1 MKSALILI
9 LMFVVL
15 FLTVGVEA
23 RAQTPA
29 LTVTQGGTGWKAFPS
44 GYLLFGSTSL
54 RLGTSTNL
62 FWDDVARRLS
72 FTFGSTTAISGTN
85 ATFTSFVGALTGN
98 ASTATALSANGT
110 NASAGNAILGVDAS
124 GNAEGAFDVWTEAE
138 NTSAAYTPQSRT
150 LTIEGTANQI
160 TSSAGAQ
167 DLSANRTWTLSLPSH
182 VIFPGNY
189 QATNATTT
197 NATTTALDITQ
208 RLTFGGSTG
217 TTWSAFCT
225 AITGSAD
232 LCDGSDASGAAASA
246 YEIATTS
253 SIAVPQLAYFTQASG
268 RTTLGGAAT
277 TTLTVSGPF
286 NNSATPVV
294 LGASPITSTYWG
306 LATTTALTSSH
317 LLYSTNGAAG
327 VAGVATTTF
336 TPSAEFTVGGTLG
349 AFVGGANSTL
359 TIATAGV
366 ALTKLATQAANT
378 VLVNQTSAAASPTA
392 LATSTFA
399 NGLYSG
405 TAGQVLARLT
415 NGTWTG
421 VATTTFSSGLT
432 YSNGNVTADL
442 GTSIIPSELN
452 AAITAN
458 QIPYANSAGT
468 AFVGVATSSLNLG
481 VSGGGTG
488 VTSFGGTNTILYT
501 SAANTLTSEA
511 AFTYDQSTNTF
522 TTDNGIV
529 STSLRIPNS
538 TGPTTDAAG
547 EIAFDTDAWTRGAVQ
562 AYDGTANTYLVGV
575 LTSDTPSNGQVP
587 QWNTGGTITWET
599 PTGGGA
605 GSTHWATTS
614 PWSGKYVLY
623 PSDTGADLC
632 LSASAT
638 SSCKFW
644 FDVDNSIEYIGQF
657 GAADSFISFSPTGNA
672 TTTLGLDYSTNN
684 FSISVSNTLGTNEAL
699 VISTSTLNIGLGT
712 STPWGALSIV
722 QDASGPEFVIAT
734 SSNTSHPGQDVLFF
748 VDATTTG
755 KLDYARVAIGTTS
768 PWGSSGLRDQFTV
781 DGRIYTT
788 WRTISCDFPGSSFV
802 SAPTADTV
810 GACGGFSFDFDADGT
825 GVITNHLYPPAFQL
839 RAGSTNAT
847 VGDGSAFRTS
857 YVLGSATTS
866 PVFEAWVRPSMGGTS
881 TSTPIF
887 MVGLNNDAFG
897 SDLGNSLPSQGA
909 YFVATSSPNWKV
921 VTRSATNVETMT
933 DTGIA
938 TSSTEFRKFRVE
950 LTDTEAVFLN
960 NGNVITR
967 HTTNIPTAN
976 LAPIVRVGVI
986 ANGGTNVGT
995 PSLYVARLFYAMDDP
1010 LSAPLPEARPP
1021 KRSFTDDLL
1030 DLAGSVLRFLF

>member
-1 MKSALILI
+1 M
-9 LMFVVL
+9 LMLRIFTIVVL
-15 FLTVGVEA
+15 FLSILGTILFAVEA
-23 RAQTPA
+23 NAQIVPGQNQIIPAPYPGGFLVSTSSSGTHKLGATTTPYFA
-29 LTVTQGGTGWKAFPS
+29 NFFAGTGTIQNLVIAALNGALYAVNGSVKAVA
-44 GYLLFGSTSL
+44 
-54 RLGTSTNL
+54 TSTPSVSAPITYSGTL
-62 FWDDVARRLS
+62 GQFL
-72 FTFGSTTAISGTN
+72 GGISGAFGCTN
-85 ATFTSFVGALTGN
+85 ASSGVTGCLTGTDWDTFNSKQPAGNYITALTGDV
-98 ASTATALSANGT
+98 TATGPGSVGATLATVNGDIGSFT
-110 NASAGNAILGVDAS
+110 NANITVNAKGL
-124 GNAEGAFDVWTEAE
+124 
-138 NTSAAYTPQSRT
+138 
-150 LTIEGTANQI
+150 I
-160 TSSAGAQ
+160 T
-167 DLSANRTWTLSLPSH
+167 
-182 VIFPGNY
+182 
-189 QATNATTT
+189 
-197 NATTTALDITQ
+197 
-208 RLTFGGSTG
+208 
-217 TTWSAFCT
+217 
-225 AITGSAD
+225 
-232 LCDGSDASGAAASA
+232 AAASGSGGANA

-277 TTLTVSGPF
+277 TTFTVSGPF

-336 TPSAEFTVGGTLG
+336 TPSAEFTVGGTIG
-349 AFVGGANSTL
+349 ALVGGANSTL

-366 ALTKLATQAANT
+366 ALTKIATQAANT

-501 SAANTLTSEA
+501 SAADTLTSEA
-511 AFTYDQSTNTF
+511 AFTYDGSTNTF
-522 TTDNGIV
+522 TTDNGII
-529 STSLRIPNS
+529 SSSLRLPNGTS
-538 TGPTTDAAG
+538 VTTDAAG
-547 EIAFDTDAWTRGAVQ
+547 EIAFDTDAWTRGAMQV
-562 AYDGTANTYLVGV
+562 YDGTANTYLVGV

-599 PTGGGA
+599 PTGGGGA

-734 SSNTSHPGQDVLFF
+734 SSNPSHPGQDVLFF

-788 WRTISCDFPGSSFV
+788 WRTIQCDFPGSSFV

-810 GACGGFSFDFDADGT
+810 GACNGFSFDFDADGT

-866 PVFEAWVRPSMGGTS
+866 PVFEAWVRPSMGATS

-1030 DLAGSVLRFLF
+1030 DLAGSVLRLIF